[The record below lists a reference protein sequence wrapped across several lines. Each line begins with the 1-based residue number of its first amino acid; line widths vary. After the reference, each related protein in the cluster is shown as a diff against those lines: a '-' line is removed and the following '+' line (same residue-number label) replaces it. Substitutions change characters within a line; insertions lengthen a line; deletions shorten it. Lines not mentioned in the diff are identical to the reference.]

1 MKNSLTFSR
10 VLRAPSIVAAIAL
23 PIILGASDQA
33 KAAETL
39 ERAEVPGRDWLMVR
53 GDALGTGVARSTL
66 PENLDKLWQF
76 NVPMGAFSATPIVYD
91 GTVFIGDLDGTVWA
105 IDLANGKQRW
115 KFKPPESDGFK
126 ASAGYR
132 DGFVCVGDLGGV
144 FYCLDAATGKK
155 LWSRKAEGAID
166 GSPAFYKRRVIFG
179 SEDNNLY
186 CVDLKTGKDVWKL
199 TLPDQIQCTPAVL
212 DNQAFLAGCD
222 GSFHVVDL
230 DKGTEVPPPVDIE
243 GPSGQCPAIVG
254 DTAYFG
260 TEAGTF
266 FAIDWKKRAVLWRWE
281 NAAHAE
287 LIASCA
293 ALADEVIFAS
303 HDRHVRAVDAKGKVL
318 WAYPTHGRIDSS
330 PVIVGDR
337 VFFGSAD
344 GRIYAL
350 DRTSGKKVW
359 EYEAGGSFSGGA
371 AVASSR
377 LLIASDDGIVY
388 CLGAKQ

>member
-1 MKNSLTFSR
+1 ML
-10 VLRAPSIVAAIAL
+10 AIAL
-23 PIILGASDQA
+23 AVSQDPCKLARAGEAS
-33 KAAETL
+33 
-39 ERAEVPGRDWLMVR
+39 ERAGVVGRDWPLAR

-66 PENLDKLWQF
+66 PDNLEKLWQF
-76 NVPMGAFSATPIVYD
+76 DVPKGAFSSTPIVFNGMVY
-91 GTVFIGDLDGTVWA
+91 IGDLDGVVHA
-105 IDLANGKQRW
+105 VDLIEGKERW

-126 ASAGYR
+126 ASAGYSN
-132 DGFVCVGDLGGV
+132 GFVCVGDLGGV

-166 GSPAFYKRRVIFG
+166 GSPAFYKGRVIFG

-186 CVDLKTGKDVWKL
+186 CVDLKSGKDVWKL
-199 TLPDQIQCTPAVL
+199 TLPDQIQCTPTVL
-212 DNQAFLAGCD
+212 DNLAFLAGCD
-222 GSFHVVDL
+222 GNFHVVDL
-230 DKGTEVPPPVDIE
+230 EKGTEAPPPVDIE
-243 GPSGQCPAIVG
+243 GPSGQTPAIVG

-281 NAAHAE
+281 NTAHAE
-287 LIASCA
+287 LIASVA
-293 ALADEVIFAS
+293 ALPDEVIFAS

-318 WAYPTHGRIDSS
+318 WTFPTHGRIDSS
-330 PVIVGDR
+330 PVVVENR

-371 AVASSR
+371 AVASNR
-377 LLIASDDGIVY
+377 LLIASDDGILY
-388 CLGAKQ
+388 CLGAKK